1 MNQSEHTQQH
11 ETGAQSETGVHRA
24 VRAGELVVGTFVFEF
39 ATAGIGRLA
48 AGAGASFVIYDTE
61 HTGWTWETIGRLVA
75 TTRGTGADSYVRV
88 PTTDRS
94 EISRALD
101 VGARGVMVPMVESA
115 DQASTIVA
123 WAKYPP
129 VGQRGAAFGLAHD
142 DYVRGDGAAY
152 MRRSNADNLVL
163 TQIETAAGLAAV
175 EEIAA
180 VEGVDVLWVGQYDLT
195 TSMGIPGE
203 FGHPDYLAALD
214 RVAAAA
220 RNHGKVAGFMAGS
233 PAEAAML
240 AERGFS
246 MFAYSGDLWIYQDAL
261 RAGIRELR
269 ETAQARLAGG
279 TRDGETATREAP

>member
-1 MNQSEHTQQH
+1 MSRSKHTEHSEH
-11 ETGAQSETGVHRA
+11 SETAVHTA
-24 VRAGELVVGTFVFEF
+24 IRAGDLVVGTFVFEF

-48 AGAGASFVIYDTE
+48 AGAGASFVLYDAE
-61 HTGWTWETIGRLVA
+61 HTGWTWETIGTLVA
-75 TTRGTGADSYVRV
+75 TTRGAGADSYVRV

-115 DQASTIVA
+115 EQASAIVR

-129 VGQRGAAFGLAHD
+129 VGLRGAAFGLAHD

-214 RVAAAA
+214 RVATAA
-220 RNHGKVAGFMAGS
+220 RTHGKVAGFMAGT

-261 RAGIRELR
+261 RAGIDDVRGK
-269 ETAQARLAGG
+269 AQAGLAAGARNGG
-279 TRDGETATREAP
+279 KSTRAAK